1 MRNNLDRHLSAVR
14 NLGILAHVDAGKTT
28 VTERI
33 LYATGTTHKR
43 GEVHDGTT
51 ITDFDPQER
60 DRGITIFAAAVSCD
74 WDGHRINLIDTPGH
88 VDFADE
94 VGRSLRVLD
103 GAVAVFDAVAGV
115 EPQSESVWRQ
125 ADRHGVPRIAFVN
138 KLDRVGADLDTAV
151 ASIRERLHPVPLVVQ
166 LPIGTENAFTGVVD
180 LLRMRALTW
189 NDGSDTAAE
198 TVVEAVV
205 EAVVPEELRE
215 EALRRRRMLEEAVAE
230 RHPAALEEFCDRET
244 LSADT
249 LSRALRDLTRTG
261 DGVVVLCGSAYRN
274 RGIEPLLDAVVAY
287 LPSPLDVPPVCGMRD
302 GVDGMR
308 HADGEMHKAVND
320 MQESVDRMQDGA
332 DDVQGGVDRMQDGAD
347 DVQGGV
353 DRMQDGADD
362 VQGGVDRMQDGA
374 DDVQGGVDRM
384 QDVVGEQRAADP
396 AAPFAALAFK
406 VSATPTG
413 RLTYLRVYSGTI
425 EKGDAV
431 WESGARRTERI
442 GRILSVQADRHAQ
455 LERAVAGDIVAVVGL
470 KSARAGST
478 LCAPGAPIVLEPPG
492 VPEPVVSVA
501 VEALASTDA
510 DRLASA
516 LARLAEEDPSLV
528 VRTDPETGQTVLSGM
543 GELHLEVAVEK
554 VRRGLGVEVNVGR
567 PRVTYRETVARGVSG
582 LVFRHVKQDGGAG
595 QFAQVVL
602 DVEPLGAAG
611 VGSAGG
617 AEGSGGDTEI
627 GAESGFVFRSAVVGG
642 RVPQEYVRAVEA
654 GCRDALAEGPLG
666 GHPVTGLRV
675 TLTDGATHVKDSSEM
690 AFRTAGRLGLREALR
705 GCAMVLLEP
714 VVEVTVT
721 VPQDAVGGVLG
732 DLAARRGRVTDSTVR
747 GGSAVVTATVP
758 LAELFGY
765 ATRLRSRTQGRG
777 TFSARPTGYA
787 PAPASAAT
795 PGAATMK

>member
-1 MRNNLDRHLSAVR
+1 MRNNLDRHLAAVR

-33 LYATGTTHKR
+33 LFATGTTHKR

-51 ITDFDPQER
+51 VTDFDPQER

-74 WDGHRINLIDTPGH
+74 WDGHRVNLIDTPGH

-94 VGRSLRVLD
+94 VERSLRVLD

-138 KLDRVGADLDTAV
+138 KLDRTGADLDTAV
-151 ASIRERLHPVPLVVQ
+151 TSIRERLHPVPLVVQ
-166 LPIGTENAFTGVVD
+166 LPIGAEDAFAGVVD

-189 NDGSDTAAE
+189 DDDAE
-198 TVVEAVV
+198 TAVEGP
-205 EAVVPEELRE
+205 VPEELRQ
-215 EALRRRRMLEEAVAE
+215 EALRRRRLLEEAVAE
-230 RHPAALEEFCDRET
+230 RHAAALEEFCDRET
-244 LSADT
+244 LSAET
-249 LSRALRDLTRTG
+249 LAEALRDLTRTG

-287 LPSPLDVPPVCGMRD
+287 LPSPLDVPPVRGMHD
-302 GVDGMR
+302 GVDER
-308 HADGEMHKAVND
+308 
-320 MQESVDRMQDGA
+320 RP
-332 DDVQGGVDRMQDGAD
+332 
-347 DVQGGV
+347 
-353 DRMQDGADD
+353 
-362 VQGGVDRMQDGA
+362 
-374 DDVQGGVDRM
+374 
-384 QDVVGEQRAADP
+384 ADP

-425 EKGDAV
+425 EKGDTV
-431 WESGARRTERI
+431 WDASAGRGERV
-442 GRILSVQADRHAQ
+442 GRILRVQADRHAQ
-455 LERAVAGDIVAVVGL
+455 LDRAVAGDIVAVIGL
-470 KSARAGST
+470 KAARAGST
-478 LCAPGAPIVLEPPG
+478 LCAPDAPLVLEPPG
-492 VPEPVVSVA
+492 VADPVVSVA
-501 VEALASTDA
+501 VEPRRGTDA

-516 LARLAEEDPSLV
+516 LARLAEEDPSLT
-528 VRTDPETGQTVLSGM
+528 VRTDAETGQTVLSGM

-554 VRRGLGVEVNVGR
+554 IRRALGLEVNVGR
-567 PRVTYRETVARGVSG
+567 PRVTYRETVGRGVSA

-595 QFAQVVL
+595 QFAHVVL
-602 DVEPLGAAG
+602 DVEPLED
-611 VGSAGG
+611 GS
-617 AEGSGGDTEI
+617 ED
-627 GAESGFVFRSAVVGG
+627 GFVFRSAVVGG

-666 GHPVTGLRV
+666 GHAVTGLRV

-705 GCAMVLLEP
+705 ACTMVLLEP

-721 VPQDAVGGVLG
+721 VPEDAVGGVLG
-732 DLAARRGRVTDSTVR
+732 DLAARRGGVTGSEVR
-747 GGSAVVTATVP
+747 DGAAVVTATVP

-777 TFSARPTGYA
+777 TFTARPTGYA
-787 PAPASAAT
+787 PAPAALTAA
-795 PGAATMK
+795 P

>member
-1 MRNNLDRHLSAVR
+1 MRTNLNSLAVVR

-33 LYATGTTHKR
+33 LYATGTTHRR

-60 DRGITIFAAAVSCD
+60 DRGITIFAAAVSCA

-94 VGRSLRVLD
+94 VERSLRVLD

-138 KLDRVGADLDTAV
+138 KLDRAGADLDAAV
-151 ASIRERLHPVPLVVQ
+151 ASIRERLHPAPLVVQ
-166 LPIGTENAFTGVVD
+166 SPIGAEDGFRGVVD
-180 LLRMRALTW
+180 LVRMRALVW
-189 NDGSDTAAE
+189 ADGADTA
-198 TVVEAVV
+198 VESP
-205 EAVVPEELRE
+205 VPEELRD
-215 EALRRRRMLEEAVAE
+215 EAARRRRLLEETVAE
-230 RHPAALEEFCDRET
+230 LHAGALEEFCLHGALASQT
-244 LSADT
+244 LAA
-249 LSRALRDLTRTG
+249 ALRELTRSG
-261 DGVVVLCGSAYRN
+261 EGVVVLCGSAYRN
-274 RGIEPLLDAVVAY
+274 RGIEPLLDAVVSY
-287 LPSPLDVPPVCGMRD
+287 LPSPLDVP
-302 GVDGMR
+302 
-308 HADGEMHKAVND
+308 A
-320 MQESVDRMQDGA
+320 
-332 DDVQGGVDRMQDGAD
+332 VQGTFDGT
-347 DVQGGV
+347 
-353 DRMQDGADD
+353 
-362 VQGGVDRMQDGA
+362 
-374 DDVQGGVDRM
+374 
-384 QDVVGEQRAADP
+384 EQERAADP

-406 VSATPTG
+406 VNATPTG
-413 RLTYLRVYSGTI
+413 RLTYVRVYSGTI

-431 WESGARRTERI
+431 WDAGARRTERI
-442 GRILSVQADRHAQ
+442 GRILRVRADRHAQ
-455 LERAVAGDIVAVVGL
+455 VDRAVAGDIVAVVGL

-492 VPEPVVSVA
+492 VAEPVVSVA
-501 VEALASTDA
+501 VEARSSTDA
-510 DRLASA
+510 DKLASA

-543 GELHLEVAVEK
+543 GELHLEVAAEK
-554 VRRGLGVEVNVGR
+554 LRLAHGVEVNVGR
-567 PRVTYRETVARGVSG
+567 PRVSYRETVGRGVSG

-595 QFAQVVL
+595 QFAHVVL
-602 DVEPLGAAG
+602 DVEPL
-611 VGSAGG
+611 
-617 AEGSGGDTEI
+617 DD
-627 GAESGFVFRSAVVGG
+627 GFEFRSAVVGG

-675 TLTDGATHVKDSSEM
+675 TLTDGATHVKDSSET

-705 GCAMVLLEP
+705 ACAMVLLEP

-721 VPQDAVGGVLG
+721 VSEDAVGGALG
-732 DLAARRGRVTDSTVR
+732 DLAARRGRVSGSAAR
-747 GGSAVVTATVP
+747 GGAAVVTATVP

-777 TFSARPTGYA
+777 TFTARPTGYA
-787 PAPASAAT
+787 PAPAVT
-795 PGAATMK
+795 PVR

>member
-1 MRNNLDRHLSAVR
+1 MRNNLDRHLAAVR

-33 LYATGTTHKR
+33 LFATGTTHKR

-51 ITDFDPQER
+51 VTDFDPQER

-94 VGRSLRVLD
+94 VERSLRVLD

-138 KLDRVGADLDTAV
+138 KLDRTGADLDTAV

-166 LPIGTENAFTGVVD
+166 LPIGTEDAFTGVVD

-189 NDGSDTAAE
+189 DDGAE
-198 TVVEAVV
+198 TAVEGP
-205 EAVVPEELRE
+205 VPEELRD
-215 EALRRRRMLEEAVAE
+215 EARRRRRLLEEAVAE

-244 LSADT
+244 LSAET
-249 LSRALRDLTRTG
+249 LAEALRDLTRTG

-287 LPSPLDVPPVCGMRD
+287 LPSPLDVPAVCGMHD
-302 GVDGMR
+302 GVDER
-308 HADGEMHKAVND
+308 
-320 MQESVDRMQDGA
+320 RP
-332 DDVQGGVDRMQDGAD
+332 
-347 DVQGGV
+347 
-353 DRMQDGADD
+353 
-362 VQGGVDRMQDGA
+362 
-374 DDVQGGVDRM
+374 
-384 QDVVGEQRAADP
+384 ADP

-406 VSATPTG
+406 VSATSTG

-431 WESGARRTERI
+431 WDASADRGERV
-442 GRILSVQADRHAQ
+442 GRILRVQADRHAQ
-455 LERAVAGDIVAVVGL
+455 LERAVAGDIVAVIGL
-470 KSARAGST
+470 KAARAGST
-478 LCAPGAPIVLEPPG
+478 LCAPASPLVLEPPG
-492 VPEPVVSVA
+492 VADPVVSVA
-501 VEALASTDA
+501 VEPRRGTDA

-516 LARLAEEDPSLV
+516 LARLAEEDPSLT
-528 VRTDPETGQTVLSGM
+528 VRSDAETGQTVLSGM

-554 VRRGLGVEVNVGR
+554 IRRALGLEVNVGR
-567 PRVTYRETVARGVSG
+567 PRVTYRETVDRGVSG

-595 QFAQVVL
+595 QFAHVVL
-602 DVEPLGAAG
+602 DVEPL
-611 VGSAGG
+611 
-617 AEGSGGDTEI
+617 ED
-627 GAESGFVFRSAVVGG
+627 GFDFRSAVVGG

-654 GCRDALAEGPLG
+654 GCRDALNEGPLG
-666 GHPVTGLRV
+666 GHTVTGLRV

-705 GCAMVLLEP
+705 ACAMVLLEP

-721 VPQDAVGGVLG
+721 VPEDAVGGVLG
-732 DLAARRGRVTDSTVR
+732 DLAARRGRVTGSEVR
-747 GGSAVVTATVP
+747 GGAAVVTATVP

-777 TFSARPTGYA
+777 TFTARPTGYA
-787 PAPASAAT
+787 PAPALTAA
-795 PGAATMK
+795 P